1 MLPRPFV
8 TSSNW
13 PRGPANG
20 PTRGPGSAS
29 KDKLYDGTIFH
40 RVIPGFMIQ
49 GGDPLGTGTGGPGY
63 KFGDEF
69 HPDLTFN
76 RPYLLAMANAGPGTN
91 GSQFF
96 ITTVPTP
103 WLTGKHTIFGE
114 VIAGQRHRG
123 QDQQRPDRLP
133 GPARDRR
140 RDRVGGDRRHRRRLA
155 THGIAHGHPA
165 SPRRREWLGCAH
177 LLPARGTGD
186 LPVLHQVR
194 PACLPGM
201 PEIGAGRPAVRGL
214 RQGGRPDR
222 PAAHGQSSAAARCR
236 ARSSPIRSSRLNV
249 AFYLVEWVY
258 PKIVDYLALIGGA
271 YDPTIHQVIGVAQ
284 GQEYRLLTSAFLHE
298 QGLVRVRPAA
308 HHLQH
313 VGADTGRPGAGAA
326 AGPAPVPGA
335 VHAQRAGRLGAVLPA
350 RPGQRIR
357 ARARPGPS
365 SGCSVPISWWPGGCA
380 WTPGRSSS

>member
-1 MLPRPFV
+1 MLPRPFA

-13 PRGPANG
+13 RRGHANG

-114 VIAGQRHRG
+114 VVRAADIVDKISNVRTDSG
-123 QDQQRPDRLP
+123 DRP
-133 GPARDRR
+133 ADRR
-140 RDRVGGDRRHRRRLA
+140 GDRVGGDHRHRRQPGIR
-155 THGIAHGHPA
+155 GIAHGHPA
-165 SPRRREWLGCAH
+165 SPRRRERLGCAH
-177 LLPARGTGD
+177 LLPARGAGD

-194 PACLPGM
+194 PGCVPGM
-201 PEIGAGRPAVRGL
+201 PEIGAGRPAVRGMH
-214 RQGGRPDR
+214 QGGRPDG
-222 PAAHGQSSAAARCR
+222 PAAHRRLRRPRGVGRGR
-236 ARSSPIRSSRLNV
+236 HLDPGRLNV

-258 PKIVDYLALIGGA
+258 PKVVDYLALIGGA
-271 YDPTIHQVIGVAQ
+271 YDPTIHQVVGVAQ
-284 GQEYRLLTSAFLHE
+284 GQYYRLLTSAFLHE
-298 QGLVRVRPAA
+298 QGLSGFGPLHIIFNMWALILV
-308 HHLQH
+308 
-313 VGADTGRPGAGAA
+313 
-326 AGPAPVPGA
+326 GPALE
-335 VHAQRAGRLGAVLPA
+335 RFLGRLRFLVVYVLSALGGSVLFYLLAPVNEFGLGASGAIFGLFGAYFVVA
-350 RPGQRIR
+350 RRLR
-357 ARARPGPS
+357 VDS
-365 SGCSVPISWWPGGCA
+365 
-380 WTPGRSSS
+380 GRSCS